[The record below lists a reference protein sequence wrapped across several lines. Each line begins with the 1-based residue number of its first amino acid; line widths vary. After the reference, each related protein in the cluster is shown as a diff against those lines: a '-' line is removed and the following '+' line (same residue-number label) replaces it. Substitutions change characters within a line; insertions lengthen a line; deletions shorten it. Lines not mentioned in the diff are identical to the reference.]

1 MGPRRAV
8 SIHFRAAQVIRPLSD
23 VTTISYTE
31 RYIQLEEE
39 GTL

>member
-1 MGPRRAV
+1 MGPRRVV

-23 VTTISYTE
+23 VTTISYAE

-39 GTL
+39 GTF